1 LSKKLSEEKQLM
13 TFNEALK
20 IELEAIE
27 VALAQMSIQYGNPML
42 KPFNVFSK
50 ASAEDKIN
58 MRIDEILS
66 RIARGCPENDENIL
80 LDLICYLVLK
90 RVLRRLQHM
99 EDV

>member
-42 KPFNVFSK
+42 KPFNVFS
-50 ASAEDKIN
+50 
-58 MRIDEILS
+58 
-66 RIARGCPENDENIL
+66 
-80 LDLICYLVLK
+80 
-90 RVLRRLQHM
+90 M